1 MEEKNYQEILNK
13 YELFDYDSI
22 QFYININTNK
32 SDKFDEKCAICLETN
47 INLKIKCCEGYFH
60 NSCLYD
66 TFKFNNKTLNLEYK
80 KIIIHKTNYELLT
93 NNINE
98 KCPICRRELNKCDII
113 SNVIEEELNENEIE
127 ANRLNEELNT
137 DINIENNPL
146 TDLINQSINNIL
158 NLSMNTPS
166 NISAINLINETI
178 NISLNETQSNLINNN
193 ILDLL
198 HEINNQFYND

>member
-1 MEEKNYQEILNK
+1 MAEENYQEILNK
-13 YELFDYDSI
+13 YDLFDYDSI

-32 SDKFDEKCAICLETN
+32 SNKIDDKCAICLETD
-47 INLKIKCCEGYFH
+47 IDLKIKCCEGYFH

-80 KIIIHKTNYELLT
+80 KIIFHETNYELLT

-98 KCPICRRELNKCDII
+98 KCPICRQELNKCDII
-113 SNVIEEELNENEIE
+113 SNVIIEESNEDEIE
-127 ANRLNEELNT
+127 ANRLNEELNSE
-137 DINIENNPL
+137 INTPL

-158 NLSMNTPS
+158 NLSINNPS

-178 NISLNETQSNLINNN
+178 NISLNETPSNLINNS

-198 HEINNQFYND
+198 HEINNQFYN